1 MIDVLFLEDEAGM
14 AEIVVESL
22 KFEGF
27 WVRHYLNGRD
37 ALESFKLFRPDI
49 IILDIITPELN
60 GFHLAKKIRE
70 MDDHV
75 PIIFANARIQI
86 KDVLKGFEIG
96 ASDYMKKPYSIKE
109 LIARMHSHLKK
120 TNKVDSP
127 KYSIGNYA
135 FDSSMHELCING
147 VSTNL
152 SYRESELLKKLV
164 EHKNG
169 VVTKTELLEE
179 LWEQNNF
186 FTGRSLAVFISRLRK
201 FLQQDPRIRILTV
214 RNIGYILEIRD
225 KR

>member
-14 AEIVVESL
+14 AEIVMESL

-27 WVRHYLNGRD
+27 WVRHYLNGRE
-37 ALESFKLFRPDI
+37 AFESFKLFKPDI
-49 IILDIITPELN
+49 VILDVITPELN
-60 GFHLAKKIRE
+60 GFHLAEKIRE

-75 PIIFANARIQI
+75 PIIFATARVQI

-96 ASDYMKKPYSIKE
+96 ASDYLKKPYSIKE

-120 TNKVDSP
+120 TTKVENLG
-127 KYSIGNYA
+127 YSVGNYA
-135 FDSSMHELCING
+135 FDSRMHELSINRN
-147 VSTNL
+147 SIHL
-152 SYRESELLKKLV
+152 SYRESELLRKLV

-169 VVTKTELLEE
+169 VVTKKELLEE
-179 LWEQNNF
+179 LWDQNNF

-201 FLQQDPRIRILTV
+201 ILREDPRIRILTV